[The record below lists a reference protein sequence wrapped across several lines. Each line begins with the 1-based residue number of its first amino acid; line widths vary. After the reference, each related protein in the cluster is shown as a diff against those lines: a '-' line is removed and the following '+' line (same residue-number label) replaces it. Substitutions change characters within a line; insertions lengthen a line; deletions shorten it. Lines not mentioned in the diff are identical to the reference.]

1 MQRVRQQGKLTN
13 DVQERREAIGQA
25 VSARR
30 EGIQTVPDCKN
41 GVRSGSWGE
50 EWQQRGKRARV
61 KGRTGGC
68 LDGSYRNGTLPGGEA
83 GQNKSPGT
91 PRTRSQGRRNWVVA
105 SGLVVDLNPP
115 MTMPNEPILACSSN
129 TRPSSQ

>member
-61 KGRTGGC
+61 KERCSGRVEGKAEGAREVVWIAPTEMGRFQVVRRGRTNLQARQE
-68 LDGSYRNGTLPGGEA
+68 LDPKAGAIGWWLPVW
-83 GQNKSPGT
+83 SST
-91 PRTRSQGRRNWVVA
+91 SIRR
-105 SGLVVDLNPP
+105 
-115 MTMPNEPILACSSN
+115 
-129 TRPSSQ
+129 